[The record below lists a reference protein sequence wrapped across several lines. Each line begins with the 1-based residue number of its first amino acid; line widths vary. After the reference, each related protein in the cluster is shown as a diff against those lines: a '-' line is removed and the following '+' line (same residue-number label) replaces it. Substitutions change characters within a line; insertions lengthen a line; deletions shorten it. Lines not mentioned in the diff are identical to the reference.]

1 MIDNKQINDYLDHF
15 QNLTSQRLNYQREK
29 YFPICSLVASNY
41 LKFLGKMKC
50 CFVQVAY
57 KKNRIQQ
64 FFFKIV
70 ILINIVSDTF
80 VSKSLTL
87 SAEIIFYKTLFTTTF
102 GISVSPKRAKMT
114 ISHMELKIRKA
125 FIEFCFINTNYVEGN
140 FPHYFSK
147 LRPIILFL
155 SEFMFK

>member
-1 MIDNKQINDYLDHF
+1 MIDNKQINDHLDHF

-125 FIEFCFINTNYVEGN
+125 FIE
-140 FPHYFSK
+140 
-147 LRPIILFL
+147 ILFHKYKLCRGEL
-155 SEFMFK
+155 SSLFFKAEANYFISKRVYV

>member
-1 MIDNKQINDYLDHF
+1 MIDNKQINDHLDHF

-87 SAEIIFYKTLFTTTF
+87 SAEIIFYKTLFY
-102 GISVSPKRAKMT
+102 
-114 ISHMELKIRKA
+114 HHLWD
-125 FIEFCFINTNYVEGN
+125 FCLSKTGQNDN
-140 FPHYFSK
+140 FPYGIENQESFH
-147 LRPIILFL
+147 
-155 SEFMFK
+155 